1 MSGELRI
8 DNVVTSGTFSLD
20 GGTWDVDNNVW
31 LVGDDDEV
39 IIIDAAHS
47 ARPILDG
54 VGNRTVT
61 AIVLTHGHNDH
72 VTVAPELSEATGA
85 PILLHPGDDM
95 LWNDTHP
102 DVAHQDLEDGQRIS
116 VGGTELTVINTP
128 GHSPGSSVI
137 YLPEAKV
144 LFSGDTLFQ
153 GGPGAT
159 GRSYS
164 SFPTIIAS
172 ITEKIFTLDPE
183 TKVYTG
189 HGDGTTVGA
198 EAPHLEEWIKRGS

>member
-47 ARPILDG
+47 AKPILDG

-137 YLPEAKV
+137 HLPEAKV